1 MNIGILTAGGVCPGV
16 NTVIRS
22 ITLRER
28 NQGNKVHGFCSG
40 FRGLNRNIKCYF
52 DQEHIDEGAGTI
64 LKTSYDFVD
73 IEASIKTLQDFDRLY
88 CICGNESMK
97 SAKDLALNDRIKT
110 NIIGIA
116 KTIFND
122 IPGIE
127 SLGFQTAVQELARYI
142 DYAYVEAVSTGS
154 IVFLEVP
161 GMNSNELTIHAG
173 FARNSKVTNVILP
186 NNEPHNAY
194 TKHISAI
201 ENSFA
206 NRGYGLVVVSEL
218 CDYRTFIKKIDT
230 ETKIITPGC
239 LIRDS
244 EACVYDIILAERMVR
259 EAFEHAQNNQ
269 NFIKGATNI
278 IQFKD
283 FLRIA

>member
-1 MNIGILTAGGVCPGV
+1 MNVGILTAGGVCPGV

-22 ITLRER
+22 ITLREK
-28 NQGNKVHGFCSG
+28 NQGNKVHGFCDG
-40 FRGLNRNIKCYF
+40 FRGLNKNVKCYF
-52 DQEHIDEGAGTI
+52 DQEHIEEGPGTI

-73 IEASIKTLQDFDRLY
+73 VESSVKTLEEFGRLY

-97 SAKDLALNDRIKT
+97 SARDLALDDRINT

-116 KTIFND
+116 KTVFND

-142 DYAYVEAVSTGS
+142 DRAYVEAVSTGS

-161 GMNSNELTIHAG
+161 GRGNNELTIHAG
-173 FARNSKVTNVILP
+173 LARNSKVTNVILP
-186 NNEPHNAY
+186 NTES
-194 TKHISAI
+194 KHLTDI
-201 ENSFA
+201 EYSFA
-206 NRGYGLVVVSEL
+206 KRGYALVIVSEL
-218 CDYRTFIKKIDT
+218 CDYQNIIADLSK
-230 ETKIITPGC
+230 ETKVITPGY

-244 EACVYDIILAERMVR
+244 EACVYDTILAERMVR
-259 EAFEHAQNNQ
+259 EAFDHAQTNQ

-278 IQFKD
+278 IKFKD
-283 FLRIA
+283 FLRFT

>member
-1 MNIGILTAGGVCPGV
+1 MNVGILTAGGVCPGV

-22 ITLRER
+22 ITLREK
-28 NQGNKVHGFCSG
+28 NQGNKVHGFCDG
-40 FRGLNRNIKCYF
+40 FRGLNKNIKCYF
-52 DQEHIDEGAGTI
+52 DQEHIEEGPGTI

-73 IEASIKTLQDFDRLY
+73 VESSVKTLEEFDRLY

-97 SAKDLALNDRIKT
+97 SARDLALDDRINT

-116 KTIFND
+116 KTVFND

-142 DYAYVEAVSTGS
+142 DRAYVEAVSTGS

-161 GMNSNELTIHAG
+161 GRGNNELTIHAG
-173 FARNSKVTNVILP
+173 LARNSKVTNVILP
-186 NNEPHNAY
+186 NIES
-194 TKHISAI
+194 KHLTDI
-201 ENSFA
+201 EYSFA
-206 NRGYGLVVVSEL
+206 KRGYALVIVSEL
-218 CDYRTFIKKIDT
+218 CDYQNIIADLSK
-230 ETKIITPGC
+230 ETKVITPGY

-244 EACVYDIILAERMVR
+244 EACVYDTILAERMVR
-259 EAFEHAQNNQ
+259 EAFDHAQTNQ

-278 IQFKD
+278 IKFTD
-283 FLRIA
+283 FLRFT

>member
-1 MNIGILTAGGVCPGV
+1 MNVGILTAGGVCPGV

-22 ITLRER
+22 ITLREK
-28 NQGNKVHGFCSG
+28 NQGNKVHGFCDG
-40 FRGLNRNIKCYF
+40 FRGLNKNVKCYF
-52 DQEHIDEGAGTI
+52 DQEHVEEGPGTI

-73 IEASIKTLQDFDRLY
+73 VESSVKTLEEFGRLY

-97 SAKDLALNDRIKT
+97 SARDLALDDRINT

-116 KTIFND
+116 KTVFND

-142 DYAYVEAVSTGS
+142 DRAYVEAVSTGS

-161 GMNSNELTIHAG
+161 GRGNNELTIHAG
-173 FARNSKVTNVILP
+173 LARNSKITNVILP
-186 NNEPHNAY
+186 NTES
-194 TKHISAI
+194 KHLTDI
-201 ENSFA
+201 EYSFA
-206 NRGYGLVVVSEL
+206 KRGYALVIVSEL
-218 CDYRTFIKKIDT
+218 CDYQNIIADLSK
-230 ETKIITPGC
+230 ETKVITPGY

-244 EACVYDIILAERMVR
+244 EACVYDTILAERMVR
-259 EAFEHAQNNQ
+259 EAFDHAQTNQ

-278 IQFKD
+278 IKFKD
-283 FLRIA
+283 FLTFT

>member
-1 MNIGILTAGGVCPGV
+1 MNVGILTAGGVCPGV

-22 ITLRER
+22 ITLREK
-28 NQGNKVHGFCSG
+28 NQGNKVHGFCDG
-40 FRGLNRNIKCYF
+40 FRGLNKNVKCYF
-52 DQEHIDEGAGTI
+52 DQEHIEEGPGTI

-73 IEASIKTLQDFDRLY
+73 VESSVKTLEEFDRLY

-97 SAKDLALNDRIKT
+97 SARDLALDDRINT

-116 KTIFND
+116 KTVFND

-142 DYAYVEAVSTGS
+142 DRAYVEAVSTGS

-161 GMNSNELTIHAG
+161 GRGNNELTIHAG
-173 FARNSKVTNVILP
+173 LARNSKVTNVILP
-186 NNEPHNAY
+186 NTES
-194 TKHISAI
+194 KHLTDI
-201 ENSFA
+201 EYSFA
-206 NRGYGLVVVSEL
+206 KRGYALVIVSEL
-218 CDYRTFIKKIDT
+218 CDYQNIISDLSK
-230 ETKIITPGC
+230 ETKVITPGY

-244 EACVYDIILAERMVR
+244 EACVYDTILAERMVR
-259 EAFEHAQNNQ
+259 EAFDHAQTNQ

-278 IQFKD
+278 IKFKD
-283 FLRIA
+283 FLRFT